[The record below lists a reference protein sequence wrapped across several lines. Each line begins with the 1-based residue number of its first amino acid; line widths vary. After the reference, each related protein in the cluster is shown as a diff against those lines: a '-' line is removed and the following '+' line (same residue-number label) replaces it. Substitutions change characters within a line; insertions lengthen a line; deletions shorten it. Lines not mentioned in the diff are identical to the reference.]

1 MSEHA
6 HAGHAHAPA
15 APAALDFE
23 KNELAQFDKDD
34 TTAGTAIGRMLAVI
48 FLYTIFAMSIA
59 GWWTYGAM
67 NPVGAPPAVKAASH

>member
-1 MSEHA
+1 MSDHA
-6 HAGHAHAPA
+6 HAAPAHA

-48 FLYTIFAMSIA
+48 FLYTIFAMGIA
-59 GWWTYGAM
+59 GWWTYSAMTSGA
-67 NPVGAPPAVKAASH
+67 AAPAVKAANH